1 VVSPTRTR
9 RSIIVVLDGV
19 TEKLA
24 ETWLSPETRNVSP
37 LKSSKARRPPARVP
51 RQTWPAPAGV
61 KVVDTRK
68 SSSPW
73 RSTRLAQGTS
83 TTSYTGMTRRSWTV
97 SSPGVGGVR
106 ATNATPAPI
115 TSPKIAT
122 FARRLDMPPIPEA
135 EATDAAGDPSRA
147 R

>member
-37 LKSSKARRPPARVP
+37 LKSSNPRRPPR
-51 RQTWPAPAGV
+51 
-61 KVVDTRK
+61 
-68 SSSPW
+68 
-73 RSTRLAQGTS
+73 
-83 TTSYTGMTRRSWTV
+83 
-97 SSPGVGGVR
+97 PG
-106 ATNATPAPI
+106 
-115 TSPKIAT
+115 
-122 FARRLDMPPIPEA
+122 A
-135 EATDAAGDPSRA
+135 EADVAVAGRRQGRRHEEVVLAAEQR